1 MSIVTS
7 VGSHSLAG
15 QVVLLL
21 TSWLI
26 VLFFWRKRMFKSL
39 DNIPGPPAESFW
51 RGNTTQFFTRHAESF
66 QSHVALDYGPIV
78 RLQGLFG
85 CPILYISDPK
95 ALHTILVKEEPI
107 YQETPYFI
115 NTNKLYFGR
124 GLVATLGEQHRKQRK
139 MLNPVFSVNHMRRMI
154 PIFYDVIHKLR
165 AGMTAEVT
173 KGAQELDVLNWFGR
187 AALELIGQAGLGYS
201 FDPLTEQIPNAYG
214 DAFKA
219 VGYVICPA
227 WFRRAVV
234 KMWPSKLV
242 QDAVNII
249 DTMDMASK
257 EVYESKKAAIQAG
270 DEVLLKRIGQGKDIM
285 SILTNMEASDEDKL
299 SEDEITGQMTTLIA
313 AATDTTSNTL
323 CRILYL
329 LATRQ
334 DIQQDLREEL
344 IVAGAANNLS
354 YDELNKLPLL
364 DAVCRETIRLYPA
377 VTLNLR
383 MPIQDTTLSLGEPV
397 IGTDGT
403 VMKEIVIPKGTNIVI
418 GSLGCNANKK
428 LWGEDALEFKPR
440 RWIEGIPAAVTNA
453 SIPGVYSN
461 LMSFLGGK
469 RACIGFKFSEME
481 MKVVLSVML
490 TTFVFEP
497 TDKPIAWNISI
508 VYYPTVGTESEA
520 PELPMKVRFYKG
532 AGL

>member
-1 MSIVTS
+1 
-7 VGSHSLAG
+7 
-15 QVVLLL
+15 
-21 TSWLI
+21 
-26 VLFFWRKRMFKSL
+26 MFKSL

-51 RGNTTQFFTRHAESF
+51 KGNTAQFFTRHAASF
-66 QSHVALDYGPIV
+66 QSHVALNYGPVV

-85 CPILYISDPK
+85 RPMLYISDPK
-95 ALHTILVKEEPI
+95 ALHNILMKEEPI

-115 NTNKLYFGR
+115 NSNNLLFGR
-124 GLVATLGEQHRKQRK
+124 GLLATLGEQHRKQRK

-154 PIFYDVIHKLR
+154 PIFYDVVHKLR
-165 AGMTAEVT
+165 AGMTAEIA

-219 VGYVICPA
+219 VGPNLQGLEIHRRLVPMFDEIGPA

-234 KMWPSKLV
+234 KMWPSKRV
-242 QDAVNII
+242 QDAVHTV

-257 EVYESKKAAIQAG
+257 EVYESKKAAIQVG

-285 SILTNMEASDEDKL
+285 SILMKANMEASDEDKL
-299 SEDEITGQMTTLIA
+299 SEHEIISQMSTLMF

-329 LATRQ
+329 LATHQ

-344 IVAGAANNLS
+344 IAAGAADNLS

-364 DAVCRETIRLYPA
+364 DAVCRETIRLYPT
-377 VTLNLR
+377 VTNSTR

-397 IGTDGT
+397 IATDGT

-481 MKVVLSVML
+481 MKVMLSVML

-497 TDKPIAWNISI
+497 TNKPIAWNVSA
-508 VYYPTVGTESEA
+508 VWYPTIGTESEA
-520 PELPMKVRFYKG
+520 PEMPIKVRFYKG
-532 AGL
+532 ADL